1 MLEPR
6 DLEQFAKKINEMI
19 GVGGPSS
26 YATSSTY
33 IKKVGIT
40 ADTYETIL
48 ATIQSGNSDQI
59 IALSEKYVATSG
71 IYQRI
76 LTYFS
81 TFLSNDIFIA
91 PKKITAKT
99 INNKKYLENYKKAC
113 FFSDTVLNPKLN
125 FPRMAFRILTY
136 GAYYAIL
143 MEKNESE
150 VVFKDL
156 PSAYC
161 RSRYK
166 THKNINILEFDLR
179 FFEDIVDENMRK
191 TALAEFPR
199 EFTKAYNEYKAKGV
213 DYRWFV
219 VPPELGIAFY
229 YNDQYR
235 PYFVS
240 MLPSVANLNEYK
252 SLEKS
257 LDKID
262 LDRILVQEIPTDK
275 EGNFILSID
284 EAAEL
289 HRGVVNMLRN
299 NENID
304 VITTF
309 AKINMLQ
316 LGDKS
321 KVDRD
326 NLEKIERSVYNESG
340 VSRLLF
346 SSDSATS
353 VNASIQNDMTLI
365 LDIEEQFV
373 NWITYQVNLR
383 YSENSKYYFE
393 VSLLPISHYNRDKM
407 LELYLK
413 TAQFGY
419 SKILVGIASG
429 MKQSSL
435 IDMMELENDILALHD
450 KMIPLQSSHTAANDS
465 NSEGGRPQVAA
476 EDKTETTVNTQES
489 K

>member
-1 MLEPR
+1 
-6 DLEQFAKKINEMI
+6 
-19 GVGGPSS
+19 
-26 YATSSTY
+26 
-33 IKKVGIT
+33 
-40 ADTYETIL
+40 
-48 ATIQSGNSDQI
+48 
-59 IALSEKYVATSG
+59 
-71 IYQRI
+71 
-76 LTYFS
+76 
-81 TFLSNDIFIA
+81 
-91 PKKITAKT
+91 
-99 INNKKYLENYKKAC
+99 
-113 FFSDTVLNPKLN
+113 
-125 FPRMAFRILTY
+125 MAFRILTY

-275 EGNFILSID
+275 EGNFILTID

-353 VNASIQNDMTLI
+353 VSASIQNDMALI

-435 IDMMELENDILALHD
+435 IDMMELENDILTLHD

-465 NSEGGRPQVAA
+465 NSEGGRPQTAA